1 VEKNQIVDS
10 SLNILWSDGRVENLM
25 NMLPE
30 NIQEE
35 LQIYFN
41 ELEDSRERGEH
52 DYWRPS

>member
-1 VEKNQIVDS
+1 MEKNQIVDS

-41 ELEDSRERGEH
+41 ALEDSRERGEH